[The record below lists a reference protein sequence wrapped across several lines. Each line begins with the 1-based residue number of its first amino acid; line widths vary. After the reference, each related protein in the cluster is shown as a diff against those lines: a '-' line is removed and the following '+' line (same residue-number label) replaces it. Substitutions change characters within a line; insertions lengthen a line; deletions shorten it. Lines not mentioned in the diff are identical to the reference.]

1 MAQTAQE
8 VFTHGLVSGATRA
21 LIVFSNDAGGI
32 GVSWS
37 DMPIENLCYLS
48 QVLSHAIQSKVAQG
62 FGLQAPKQSPE
73 QAEPKAQ
80 PKAAKVVKKT
90 TAVNNFP
97 RSNQ

>member
-37 DMPIENLCYLS
+37 DMPVEDLCYLS
-48 QVLSHAIQSKVAQG
+48 QVLTHAVQSKVAQG
-62 FGLQAPKQSPE
+62 FASPARVESAPV
-73 QAEPKAQ
+73 AEPKAE